1 MGTDKALLP
10 WNGQPLWE
18 RQAALLRASGADPVA
33 VIRRPDQTALS
44 ELCWRDRRSDRG
56 PLAGLEVALQHC
68 PAGGTIAVLAVDM
81 PFLDA
86 DWFHWLTAE
95 VERVAP
101 NPLKARSEIGPEHR
115 QGLGRVGDAPPP
127 LPGVVAWHVAAFEPL
142 AAIYPAAALAE
153 VSARLDRGE
162 LSLQALIRKL
172 VADELMYA
180 IVLPD
185 NRLPAVRSLNS
196 IT

>member
-1 MGTDKALLP
+1 VTRHA
-10 WNGQPLWE
+10 
-18 RQAALLRASGADPVA
+18 
-33 VIRRPDQTALS
+33 
-44 ELCWRDRRSDRG
+44 
-56 PLAGLEVALQHC
+56 
-68 PAGGTIAVLAVDM
+68 
-81 PFLDA
+81 
-86 DWFHWLTAE
+86 
-95 VERVAP
+95 
-101 NPLKARSEIGPEHR
+101 
-115 QGLGRVGDAPPP
+115 
-127 LPGVVAWHVAAFEPL
+127 AAFEPL

-162 LSLQALIRKL
+162 LSLQALIRQL